1 MCGDFQK
8 RLRALDRQAA
18 LIELST
24 EHADFFTQ
32 NLVAIRGAERVPLAI
47 YEGVGLRDRH
57 LYRVDRCQCP
67 HARGREREE
76 VVVSGNAVSR
86 SLSETLPFTIPQ
98 HLSEMAFFRHL
109 TD

>member
-1 MCGDFQK
+1 LRGDFQK

-32 NLVAIRGAERVPLAI
+32 NLVAIRCLFRWRSTRAWAFVTCTFTASTAAS
-47 YEGVGLRDRH
+47 H
-57 LYRVDRCQCP
+57 P

-76 VVVSGNAVSR
+76 VVVSGNAV
-86 SLSETLPFTIPQ
+86 
-98 HLSEMAFFRHL
+98 
-109 TD
+109 